1 MPSTTPPD
9 RIGFPALCLRG
20 LAYILLVGALMQ
32 GVLHEALGLTSEQFT
47 EIGFTELTQSLL
59 LAIATALALAVRL
72 LDHRLPHVALL
83 LVGLL
88 GASLIREQDALL
100 DAHVFDG
107 AWQTLVSLLVLPVLF
122 AVIRQR
128 RAFVAEV
135 ERCAGTFAFGLFA
148 AGFLTTYVFSRLYGR
163 SELWQAILGEHYLRT
178 FKDAAEEVTELF
190 GYTLLVLAMFELLL
204 LVRRWWRADR
214 DDTSAP

>member
-1 MPSTTPPD
+1 MPSTSPPD

-32 GVLHEALGLTSEQFT
+32 GVLHEALGLTSEQFS

-122 AVIRQR
+122 VVIRSR
-128 RAFVAEV
+128 RAFVVEL
-135 ERCAGTFAFGLFA
+135 ERCAGSFAFGLFA

-163 SELWQAILGEHYLRT
+163 SELWKAILGEHYLRT

-204 LVRRWWRADR
+204 LVRRWRRR
-214 DDTSAP
+214 DDAAAP